1 LINIYEAILE
11 DFREII
17 EACISGDDRAREK
30 LYRMLAPKMFGLCLR
45 YAKNSTEAEDNL
57 QDGFLTVFTKMKD
70 FRHEGSFEGWVRRI
84 MVNISVD
91 RYRKK
96 QQLVLVD
103 EMKKLDSPTSDEEA
117 MAGLPLEDLVRVI
130 QELPPKYRMVFNLY
144 VMDGYNHLE
153 ISKELGI
160 SEGTSKSDLSR
171 ARQILR
177 NKLQRQYGEINKS
190 RNYS

>member
-1 LINIYEAILE
+1 MINNYEAILE

-17 EACISGDDRAREK
+17 EACISGDDRARER
-30 LYRMLAPKMFGLCLR
+30 LYHMLAPKMFGLCLR

-57 QDGFLTVFTKMKD
+57 QDGFLTVFTKLKD

-91 RYRKK
+91 HYRKK
-96 QQLVLVD
+96 QQFVLVD
-103 EMKKLDSPTSDEEA
+103 EVKKLDSLTSDEET
-117 MAGLPLEDLVRVI
+117 MAGLPVEDLLRVI

-144 VMDGYNHLE
+144 VMEGYNHLE

-160 SEGTSKSDLSR
+160 SEGTSKSNLSR
-171 ARQILR
+171 AREILR
-177 NKLQRQYGEINKS
+177 NKLHHQYGEINKS
-190 RNYS
+190 RKYS